1 MKRGKKILIAVV
13 ALLLALAF
21 IWTRVQAAEP
31 EPEPV
36 RVLAFGDSLTAGY
49 GLDPEDAYPAL
60 LEAIARDKGFHLT
73 VRNAGL
79 SGETTAGGL
88 RRIGWVLRQP
98 VDVLILALGAND
110 ALRGQDPEATEN
122 NLRTIIAEAREAHP
136 DVTILLAGMFAP
148 PNLGSDYRRAF
159 DGIFPRIAEDE
170 EVRLV
175 PFLLEGV
182 AGDPSLNQAD
192 GIHPTREGQRIMART
207 VWAELH
213 RALEDSAPGAG

>member
-13 ALLLALAF
+13 AIILALAF
-21 IWTRVQAAEP
+21 VWTRVQAAEP
-31 EPEPV
+31 QPV

-49 GLDPEDAYPAL
+49 GLDPEEAYPAL
-60 LEAIARDKGFHLT
+60 LEAMAREEGFELS

-110 ALRGQDPEATEN
+110 ALRGQDPAAAES
-122 NLRTIIAEAREAHP
+122 NLREMIGKAREAHP
-136 DVTILLAGMFAP
+136 DVTILLTGMLAP
-148 PNLGSDYRRAF
+148 PNLGTDYREAF
-159 DGIFPRIAEDE
+159 DSIFPRIARE
-170 EVRLV
+170 ERVYLV

-182 AGDPSLNQAD
+182 AGEASLNQAD

-207 VWAELH
+207 VWAHLR
-213 RALEDSAPGAG
+213 RALENSGAGGA